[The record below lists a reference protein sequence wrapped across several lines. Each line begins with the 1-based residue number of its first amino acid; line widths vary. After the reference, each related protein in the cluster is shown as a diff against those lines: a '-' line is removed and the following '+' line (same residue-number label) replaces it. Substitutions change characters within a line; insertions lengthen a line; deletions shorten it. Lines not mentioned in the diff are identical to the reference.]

1 MIKVELTKGES
12 NALDTMM
19 EDTGTDKY
27 MGLGE
32 WEAIIGGL
40 QSAGMDGRS
49 AASVAHLI
57 GLRAYN
63 LDNDN
68 FK

>member
-1 MIKVELTKGES
+1 MIEVTLTVEEE

-27 MGLGE
+27 MGLDE

-40 QSAGMDGRS
+40 QSAGMDASS

-68 FK
+68 FE